1 MRRRIPH
8 GRREADGAT
17 RKEIARRLRED
28 RVSPDFI
35 YAFERTGHIVTEE
48 NRDLWTAKARREW
61 NGALRDYR
69 RRVESRAID
78 FCFTCTTNPV
88 DPT

>member
-1 MRRRIPH
+1 
-8 GRREADGAT
+8 
-17 RKEIARRLRED
+17 
-28 RVSPDFI
+28 
-35 YAFERTGHIVTEE
+35 VTEE

-69 RRVESRAID
+69 RRVESDSKAID